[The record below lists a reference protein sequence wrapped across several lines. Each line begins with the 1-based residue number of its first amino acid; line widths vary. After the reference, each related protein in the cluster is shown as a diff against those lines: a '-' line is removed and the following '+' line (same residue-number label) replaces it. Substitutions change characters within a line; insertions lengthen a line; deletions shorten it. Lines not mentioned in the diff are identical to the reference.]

1 MESNLINYVRL
12 EFDNRTTERLF
23 DYCRINKLGLLDS
36 EDESSPVS
44 SEDYKFHITVMYS
57 KVAHP
62 KFVDGEYDV
71 YPFSLKPDVLQ
82 MFGPNHDILAIK
94 LKQEKLFSNLFEYY
108 EDSYGH
114 VSDFPCN
121 PHVSIRGS
129 NAGYKDRLPNIPLP
143 DFNLVVN
150 RLIHKVKEA

>member
-23 DYCRINKLGLLDS
+23 DYCRKHKLGLLDA
-36 EDESSPVS
+36 EDQSSVLP
-44 SEDYKFHITVMYS
+44 EDYKFHITVMYS

-62 KFVDGEYDV
+62 KFVDGEYDI
-71 YPFSLKPDVLQ
+71 YPFSLKPDALQ
-82 MFGPNHDILAIK
+82 MFGPNHDVLAIK
-94 LKQEKLFSNLFEYY
+94 LKHEKLFSNLFEYY
-108 EDSYGH
+108 GSTYGH

-129 NAGYKDRLPNIPLP
+129 NAEYKDRLRSIPLP
-143 DFNLVVN
+143 DFYLIVN
-150 RLIHKVKEA
+150 KLIHKVKTA